1 MKLYAKLLLG
11 FGSLWLLLLVA
22 TVMAM
27 YALRRHGGVLETGM
41 QVGFNS
47 VVSCDRMKTSLE
59 EINRMTLSAVWTKEN
74 LPADAIRTEWEDFR
88 SGQEVESQ
96 NITLP
101 GERQLT
107 DKLFELAAK
116 YQRAVAT
123 FDTAGQGERAA
134 LYQRTLLPLYLSA
147 RGAAQ
152 DVINLNRT
160 DLLAVEA
167 QLRENVEQVRRLQ
180 IAFVI
185 AGAGLAVICVL
196 ILAKTI
202 LGPLRA
208 LTESAG
214 QIERGNLD
222 LTVTVKSRDELGEL
236 ARAFNS
242 MAEKLR
248 EYRRLDHAR
257 LLRTQQTTQLA
268 IDSLPDAVAV
278 FNPNGMVEISN
289 EQARVHFGLAPG
301 VQQQSA
307 RLGWLSHLF
316 TEALAAG
323 HPIDPV
329 GYESAVQLFDHG
341 QERFLLP
348 RAVPMLGEKGQAIG
362 VVMILVDVTRL
373 HRADELKSGL
383 LATVSHELKTP
394 LAATR
399 FSVHL
404 LAQERIDPLSEQ
416 QRRLVS
422 AACEGADRLNR
433 IIENLL
439 QFHRIQE
446 GQYRLQQVPLST
458 DALVAQVVD
467 PLRPEFENAGLEIVT
482 AVAEGLPA
490 VLVDPDL
497 IGYVLSNLL
506 TNTLKFVPR
515 GGCVEVSAAGDA
527 EGVRFVVSDN
537 GPGIAEEHLPN
548 LFRRF
553 YRAGASR
560 ADSGGRDWG
569 WRLRSNSW
577 KHTAGGF
584 RRVAARQEA
593 WRFRSRCERQEQSRS
608 SLWTRDRQTVRRRFN
623 RSTPPA
629 ESTPSDA
636 GSGTA
641 TTLSPDGTFPA
652 TV

>member
-74 LPADAIRTEWEDFR
+74 LPADAIKAEWEDFR

-116 YQRAVAT
+116 YQRAVVT
-123 FDTAGQGERAA
+123 FDAAGQEERAA
-134 LYQRTLLPLYLSA
+134 LYQQTLLPLYLSA

-214 QIERGNLD
+214 QIEKGNLD

-278 FNPNGMVEISN
+278 FNPNGVVEISN

-316 TEALAAG
+316 AEALANG
-323 HPIDPV
+323 QPIDPV
-329 GYESAVQLFDHG
+329 GYESAIQLFDRNE
-341 QERFLLP
+341 ERFLLP
-348 RAVPMLGEKGQAIG
+348 RAVPMMSETGKPIG
-362 VVMILVDVTRL
+362 VVLILVDVTRL
-373 HRADELKSGL
+373 YRADELKSGL
-383 LATVSHELKTP
+383 FATVSHELKTP

-404 LAQERIDPLSEQ
+404 LAQEGTNPLNEY
-416 QRRLVS
+416 QRRVVK
-422 AACEGADRLNR
+422 AACEGADRLNQV
-433 IIENLL
+433 IENLL
-439 QFHRIQE
+439 QFHRIEE
-446 GQYRLQQVPLST
+446 GQYRPRE
-458 DALVAQVVD
+458 VAM
-467 PLRPEFENAGLEIVT
+467 
-482 AVAEGLPA
+482 LPA
-490 VLVDPDL
+490 VLVRQAVESISQEFANAGLEVITDVPQNLPAVRADPDL

-506 TNTLKFVPR
+506 TNAVKFVPR
-515 GGCVEVSAAGDA
+515 GGRVGISVASLGDYI
-527 EGVRFVVSDN
+527 RFIVSDN
-537 GPGIAEEHLPN
+537 GPGIDEKHLPN

-553 YRAGASR
+553 YRAGAPRTIPGAGLGLAIARQLVEAHGGRIAASR
-560 ADSGGRDWG
+560 A
-569 WRLRSNSW
+569 
-577 KHTAGGF
+577 AGTGMEF
-584 RRVAARQEA
+584 T
-593 WRFRSRCERQEQSRS
+593 F
-608 SLWTRDRQTVRRRFN
+608 
-623 RSTPPA
+623 
-629 ESTPSDA
+629 
-636 GSGTA
+636 
-641 TTLSPDGTFPA
+641 TLKLA
-652 TV
+652 